1 MSPAIGSSTRRVPLF
16 WGISVLVLAGLAL
29 FLVVRRGTHSLDG
42 RPVEPRSKAAGD
54 RPDWLQP
61 LEEETELS
69 DRREGAAGAS
79 HLPPGEP
86 GVLDVQAWDW
96 LQQDLERIVD
106 QTRAKARQRLS
117 PEAFKAKF
125 LGATVEFLELD
136 DEATHAFESAVYEAL
151 EEIDSARAHMLRQQA
166 HTEPGLDE
174 AVAMGRRRAAWK
186 DFTEAQRH
194 AERHPLAVL
203 DKRPRHQLLRE
214 EILKWLLRLDYGSRA
229 AAR

>member
-1 MSPAIGSSTRRVPLF
+1 MAPAIGSSTRWVPLF

-29 FLVVRRGTHSLDG
+29 FLVVRRGKHSLDG
-42 RPVEPRSKAAGD
+42 RQAESSSKAAED
-54 RPDWLQP
+54 RPDWLRP
-61 LEEETELS
+61 LGEETELS
-69 DRREGAAGAS
+69 GRREGAAGAS

-117 PEAFKAKF
+117 SEVLKAKF

-136 DEATHAFESAVYEAL
+136 DEATDAFESAVYKAL
-151 EEIDSARAHMLRQQA
+151 EEIDSARERMRRQQA
-166 HTEPGLDE
+166 HTEPGLDA

-186 DFTEAQRH
+186 DFGGAQRH
-194 AERHPLAVL
+194 AKRHPLAVL
-203 DKRPRHQLLRE
+203 DERPRHQLLRE
-214 EILKWLLRLDYGSRA
+214 DILKWLLRLDYGSRA

>member
-29 FLVVRRGTHSLDG
+29 FLVVRMGTHGLEGQQAESS
-42 RPVEPRSKAAGD
+42 SKEAGD
-54 RPDWLQP
+54 RPDWLRP
-61 LEEETELS
+61 LGEETELS
-69 DRREGAAGAS
+69 GRREGAL

-125 LGATVEFLELD
+125 LGATVEFLEFD
-136 DEATHAFESAVYEAL
+136 DEATHAFESAVYKAL
-151 EEIDSARAHMLRQQA
+151 EEIDGAREHVLRQPAQ
-166 HTEPGLDE
+166 TEPGLDE
-174 AVAMGRRRAAWK
+174 TVAMGRRRAAWK
-186 DFTEAQRH
+186 DFGEAQRH
-194 AERHPLAVL
+194 TKRHPLAVL
-203 DKRPRHQLLRE
+203 DERPRHELLRE
-214 EILKWLLRLDYGSRA
+214 DLLKWLLRLDYGSRA